1 MVDRLRAVIEQAE
14 QLSPEA
20 QERLATVW
28 EEELE
33 EARWQATLSRPESLD
48 LLDRMAAEAIAEDE
62 AGLTRDLEELCELQD
77 D

>member
-14 QLSPEA
+14 QLSPET
-20 QERLATVW
+20 QERLAIVW

>member
-48 LLDRMAAEAIAEDE
+48 LLDRMAAEAIAEDG

>member
-20 QERLATVW
+20 QERLAAIW
-28 EEELE
+28 GEELE
-33 EARWQATLSRPESLD
+33 EAQWQATLSRPESRE

-62 AGLTRDLEELCELQD
+62 AGLTRDVEDLCELQD
-77 D
+77 N